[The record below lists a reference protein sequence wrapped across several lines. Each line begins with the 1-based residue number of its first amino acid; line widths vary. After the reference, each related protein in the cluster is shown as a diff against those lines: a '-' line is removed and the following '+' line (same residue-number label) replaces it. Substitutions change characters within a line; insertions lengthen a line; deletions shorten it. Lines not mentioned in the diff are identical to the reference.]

1 MDYPLSGMRVLDL
14 SRVLAGPYCTMLL
27 TDFGAE
33 VIKVEQPGKGD
44 DSRAFGPFLPDNE
57 SAYFMSINRG
67 KKSIV
72 LNLKERR
79 GREIFWE
86 LVKKSDVLVENYR
99 PGTMENLG
107 LGYEA
112 IKEVNP
118 GLIYAA
124 ISGFGHSGPYS
135 RRAAYDMVVQAM
147 GGLMSITGHP
157 DGPPVRVGTSVG
169 DITAALFAVI
179 GILLACAQ
187 RRKTGLGQKLDVAM
201 LDTQVA
207 ILENA
212 VVRCDLT
219 GEVPQPLGTR
229 HPSITPFQ
237 AYPTKDYYIIIAG
250 GNDALF
256 RKMCVAMGLEKCLDD
271 PRFSSNNLRNRNIDA
286 LEEFIS
292 MVSVT
297 KTTEEWLAVLTEA
310 GVPAAP
316 INTIDKV
323 LTDPQVLARDM
334 INETVYPGLEKA
346 LRFAG
351 NPIKLSRTPPLAHK
365 KSPLLGEHGLEIL
378 SECLGFDEQ
387 SIEAYVNGITNN
399 GPVV

>member
-1 MDYPLSGMRVLDL
+1 
-14 SRVLAGPYCTMLL
+14 
-27 TDFGAE
+27 
-33 VIKVEQPGKGD
+33 
-44 DSRAFGPFLPDNE
+44 
-57 SAYFMSINRG
+57 
-67 KKSIV
+67 
-72 LNLKERR
+72 
-79 GREIFWE
+79 
-86 LVKKSDVLVENYR
+86 
-99 PGTMENLG
+99 MENLG

-112 IKEVNP
+112 IKDVNP

-219 GEVPQPLGTR
+219 GEVPRPLGTR

-271 PRFSSNNLRNRNIDA
+271 PRFSSNNLRNRNAGA

-365 KSPLLGEHGLEIL
+365 KSPLLGEHGREIL
-378 SECLGFDEQ
+378 SECLDFDEQ